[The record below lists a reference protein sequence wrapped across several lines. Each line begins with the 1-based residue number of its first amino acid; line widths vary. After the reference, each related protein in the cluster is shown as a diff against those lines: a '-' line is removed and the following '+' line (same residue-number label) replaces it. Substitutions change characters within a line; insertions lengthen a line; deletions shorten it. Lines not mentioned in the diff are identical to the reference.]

1 LRKQVDER
9 INARMARSI
18 PMAKESRIK
27 ALLKARW
34 GDRDIAREV
43 RVDKGTVRV
52 RRFRMFGML
61 LLYKKR

>member
-1 LRKQVDER
+1 
-9 INARMARSI
+9 MARSI
-18 PMAKESRIK
+18 PPAKESRIK

-34 GDRDIAREV
+34 GDSDIAREV

-61 LLYKKR
+61 ELCRKLR